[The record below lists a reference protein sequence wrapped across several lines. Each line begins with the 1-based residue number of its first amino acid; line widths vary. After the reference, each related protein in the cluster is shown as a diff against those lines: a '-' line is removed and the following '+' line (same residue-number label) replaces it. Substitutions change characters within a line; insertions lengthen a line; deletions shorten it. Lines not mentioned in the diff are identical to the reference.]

1 MSKLEQAFDLQFF
14 GVEFLGEDINTGE
27 LTPETP
33 AQIEEGTPPTEG
45 QPAAEPS
52 QPKEDSFTSID
63 PNSLPPE
70 LQATYKSLQAD
81 YTRKT
86 QEAAPYRKFA
96 EQTGM
101 GIDDLQRVLAE
112 YSQFSN
118 VLQNNPAQIVQSLF
132 QQGRLTKE
140 QAVQM
145 LGLEPPKKEPGIDL
159 SDNPYAEDRELQT
172 FLNAQLQQALGEAV
186 KPYQEKIGALEQW
199 KQSREEAEQAQ
210 KVTQF
215 KTTIEQKFTKLKEK
229 FPDLDEK
236 KLWQEAR
243 RLTLPPED
251 ADLAVI
257 KAYGGMEQFLD
268 AQKKKWAQ
276 ERVNDRIQDS
286 DSVPRLPSGPPV
298 VTSPKEPETFND
310 LKEELL
316 NFARAKNKT

>member
-1 MSKLEQAFDLQFF
+1 MSRLEQAFDLQYF
-14 GVEFLGEDINTGE
+14 GVEFLGETIDP
-27 LTPETP
+27 TPETP
-33 AQIEEGTPPTEG
+33 GEGTPSPEG
-45 QPAAEPS
+45 QPIAEPP
-52 QPKEDSFTSID
+52 QAPKDDSFTSVD
-63 PNSLPPE
+63 PNTLPPE

-118 VLQNNPAQIVQSLF
+118 VLQNNPAQIVQSLL

-172 FLNAQLQQALGEAV
+172 FLNAQLQKALGEAV
-186 KPYQEKIGALEQW
+186 KPYQEKISALEQW

-215 KTTIEQKFTKLKEK
+215 KTTIEQKFNQLKEK
-229 FPDLDEK
+229 FPDIDEN

-257 KAYGGMEQFLD
+257 KAYGGLEQFLET
-268 AQKKKWAQ
+268 QKKKWAQ
-276 ERVNDRIQDS
+276 ERVDDRIKDS

-316 NFARAKNKT
+316 NFARAKNKA

>member
-14 GVEFLGEDINTGE
+14 GVEFLGEDINPGE

-101 GIDDLQRVLAE
+101 GIDDLQRVLTE
-112 YSQFSN
+112 YNQFSN
-118 VLQNNPAQIVQSLF
+118 VLQNNPAQLVQALF

-172 FLNAQLQQALGEAV
+172 FLNAQLQKALGEAV
-186 KPYQEKIGALEQW
+186 KPYQEKISALEQW
-199 KQSREEAEQAQ
+199 KQTREQADQAQ
-210 KVTQF
+210 KVSQF
-215 KTTIEQKFTKLKEK
+215 KSAIEQKFSQLKEK
-229 FPDLDEK
+229 FPDIDEN

-257 KAYGGMEQFLD
+257 KAYGGLEQFLD

-276 ERVNDRIQDS
+276 ERVNDRVQDS

>member
-1 MSKLEQAFDLQFF
+1 MSRLEQAFDLQYF
-14 GVEFLGEDINTGE
+14 GVEFLGETIDP
-27 LTPETP
+27 TPETP
-33 AQIEEGTPPTEG
+33 GEGTPSPEG
-45 QPAAEPS
+45 QPIAEPP
-52 QPKEDSFTSID
+52 QAPKDDSFTSVD
-63 PNSLPPE
+63 PNTLPPE

-118 VLQNNPAQIVQSLF
+118 VLQNNPAQIVQSLL

-172 FLNAQLQQALGEAV
+172 FLNAQLQKALGEAV

-215 KTTIEQKFTKLKEK
+215 KTTIEQKFNQLKEK
-229 FPDLDEK
+229 FPDIDEN

-257 KAYGGMEQFLD
+257 KAYGGLEQFLET
-268 AQKKKWAQ
+268 QKKKWAQ
-276 ERVNDRIQDS
+276 ERVDDRIKDS

-316 NFARAKNKT
+316 NFARAKNKA

>member
-1 MSKLEQAFDLQFF
+1 MNKLEQAFNLQHFG
-14 GVEFLGEDINTGE
+14 GVEFLGENIDT
-27 LTPETP
+27 TPETP
-33 AQIEEGTPPTEG
+33 GEGTPSPEG
-45 QPAAEPS
+45 QPIAEPP
-52 QPKEDSFTSID
+52 QAPKDDSFTSVD
-63 PNSLPPE
+63 PNTLPPE
-70 LQATYKSLQAD
+70 LRATYKSLQAD

-101 GIDDLQRVLAE
+101 NVEDLQRVLAE
-112 YSQFSN
+112 YNQFSN
-118 VLQNNPAQIVQSLF
+118 VLQNNPAQLVQALF
-132 QQGRLTKE
+132 QQGRISKE

-145 LGLEPPKKEPGIDL
+145 LGIEPPKKEPGIDL
-159 SDNPYAEDRELQT
+159 SDNPYAEDKDLQT
-172 FLNAQLQQALGEAV
+172 FLNAQLQKALGEAV

-199 KQSREEAEQAQ
+199 KQAREQAEQAQ
-210 KVTQF
+210 KVSQF
-215 KTTIEQKFTKLKEK
+215 KTTIEQKFNQLKEK
-229 FPDLDEK
+229 FPDIDEN

-257 KAYGGMEQFLD
+257 KAYGGLEQFLET
-268 AQKKKWAQ
+268 QKKKWAQ
-276 ERVNDRIQDS
+276 ERVDDRIKDS

-316 NFARAKNKT
+316 NFARAKNKA